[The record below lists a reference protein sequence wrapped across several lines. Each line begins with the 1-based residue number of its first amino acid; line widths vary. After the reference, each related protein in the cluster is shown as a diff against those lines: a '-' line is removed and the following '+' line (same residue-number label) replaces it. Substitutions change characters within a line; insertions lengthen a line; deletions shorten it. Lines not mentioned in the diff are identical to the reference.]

1 MIPYKPPAL
10 GDSAFN
16 CPHCNAYAKQTWHT
30 NRFFPLGAGR
40 NLDIEEL
47 HLATCENCS
56 KYSLW
61 LADDMMYPEGSGL
74 PPNDDLRDDIKL
86 DFLEAR
92 SILNKSPRRAAAL
105 LRLCVQKICQQL
117 GEAGRDPNIDI
128 GNLVKRG
135 LPTRIQQSLDIVR
148 VIGNNAVHPG
158 QIDLK
163 DDSET
168 ASKLFDLIN
177 LIAEVMITQP
187 KQVEKLYDSL
197 PSSSREQIDKRDN
210 STKKTAAKPS

>member
-16 CPHCNAYAKQTWHT
+16 CPHCNAYAKQTWHRS
-30 NRFFPLGAGR
+30 RFFIPGGGYI
-40 NLDIEEL
+40 DIDEI

-61 LADDMMYPEGSGL
+61 LAEDMIYPEGSGHG
-74 PPNDDLRDDIKL
+74 PNDDLRDDIKL

-92 SILNKSPRRAAAL
+92 SIVNRSPRGAAAL
-105 LRLCVQKICQQL
+105 LRLCVQKMCQQL
-117 GEAGRDPNIDI
+117 GEAGREPNIDI

-163 DDSET
+163 DDRET

-187 KQVEKLYDSL
+187 MQVEKLYDSL
-197 PSSSREQIDKRDN
+197 PASSKEQIDKRDN
-210 STKKTAAKPS
+210 SAKTSADKSR